1 MLRDRLA
8 CGINNSSIQKKLLGE
23 HDLTFA
29 RALAIAEAADR
40 EMKPAIL
47 KKKKTYVRASLLRC
61 GTTGHLAN
69 ECRHKD
75 KVCHNCGMKGRKT
88 KPVSQDSLYGK
99 TRTGTKPIR
108 RTEEESSDVRQIF
121 VWSKYRRFVWSKYRR
136 FVWSKYSCGRST
148 EDSCGRRT
156 DTITVRKVR
165 PYKET
170 VLFDEIPI
178 EMELDS
184 LRGIKDCPD

>member
-108 RTEEESSDVRQIF
+108 RTEEESSDSECEANIRVVKVPKIRVVKVPKIR
-121 VWSKYRRFVWSKYRR
+121 VVEVPKIRVVEEPKIH
-136 FVWSKYSCGRST
+136 
-148 EDSCGRRT
+148 
-156 DTITVRKVR
+156 TITVRKVR